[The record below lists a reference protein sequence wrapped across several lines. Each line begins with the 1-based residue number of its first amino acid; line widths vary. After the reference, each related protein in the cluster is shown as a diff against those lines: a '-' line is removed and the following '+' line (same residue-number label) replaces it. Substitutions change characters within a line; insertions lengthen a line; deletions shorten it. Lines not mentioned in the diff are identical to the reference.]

1 MTKLALLLL
10 PALAA
15 CSTATT
21 TAAPP
26 AAPAPP
32 PAMAAAAATFPAGTY
47 TATLTE
53 ADVPASAPADMRT
66 GIVGPWEI
74 SFDGNGHVTARF
86 NGNVVVEGPYTL
98 SGSQINFG
106 EDTGQ
111 YACHSPATYNWHAAG
126 NELHFQKVNDSCD
139 GRAMTLT
146 SHAWTKR
153 P

>member
-26 AAPAPP
+26 APP
-32 PAMAAAAATFPAGTY
+32 PAMAASPGTFPAGTY
-47 TATLTE
+47 TATLVD

-66 GIVGPWEI
+66 GIVGPWEVT
-74 SFDGNGHVTARF
+74 FDGNGHLTARF
-86 NGNVVVEGPYTL
+86 NGNVMVEGPYTIN
-98 SGSQINFG
+98 GSQINFG
-106 EDTGQ
+106 GDDTGE
-111 YACHSPATYNWHAAG
+111 YACHSAATYNWHAAG

-139 GRAMTLT
+139 GRAMAIT